1 MQCDYVMVTKNDINT
16 IDAAIASIRRQSN
29 VHRIIVVVSLA
40 STDGTIEKTMMLYY
54 RGVIDIFITE
64 NVGLAHARML
74 GIQAVTTKW
83 FVFVDADVVLP
94 DDWWWQMNR
103 CLNVLIRNRSSPI
116 GAICGHLYRN
126 KAHRLHLLLHSRWR
140 MTDDRLFTHNT
151 IIQSSLVRDW
161 KPDSRV
167 NAWEDHLMTKHLVM
181 KGYECWY
188 VPCFGFHDHRGS
200 VMRAAAW
207 NAAGS
212 RYIGRSGSILSQLP
226 LILDRLMA
234 GLKNTLRQRSLWFI
248 SYATRQMV
256 GRIYGHF
263 RWKKFLEAK

>member
-1 MQCDYVMVTKNDINT
+1 MSIIMQPNT
-16 IDAAIASIRRQSN
+16 EQ
-29 VHRIIVVVSLA
+29 IIVVQSTK
-40 STDGTIEKTMMLYY
+40 STDGTFELVRTMKDTGMIDVLVIE
-54 RGVIDIFITE
+54 D
-64 NVGLAHARML
+64 VGLAHARMA
-74 GIQAVTTKW
+74 GIKCVRTEW
-83 FVFVDADVVLP
+83 FAFVDADVVLP
-94 DDWWWQMNR
+94 DDWCWQMER

-167 NAWEDHLMTKHLVM
+167 NAWEDHLITKHLVM

-234 GLKNTLRQRSLWFI
+234 GMKNTLRQRSLWFI